1 MCGNLRLHARQDR
14 HEAQLQAGL
23 QQRGLVALVDV
34 RRLVQVVGQA
44 HAPGLLA
51 VHQVQQQVHVGQRL
65 DGHGGAVGGG
75 AVDVGVHDRL
85 AVDLG
90 DLEGQFEQVLQAQL
104 VVVGGDQAGQVFLGL
119 LVLRVLLGAL
129 GQVEHREVLAFLVLA
144 GAVDDLVDVL
154 ERILVRRED
163 DAEALQVGNLAL
175 VDLAVEQGQLVFQV
189 VVVAADVAQGPGDVG
204 DRRAARLGQRQG
216 LVLAMRVGV
225 DQQLQAALGV
235 VFAIELGDALQAHL
249 GVQRLDLPVDALQ
262 RLPGVLVVVEQR
274 QQVVQRVVHRLHERR
289 AEGQVGR
296 Q

>member
-1 MCGNLRLHARQDR
+1 MRKLCRL
-14 HEAQLQAGL
+14 ETW
-23 QQRGLVALVDV
+23 
-34 RRLVQVVGQA
+34 
-44 HAPGLLA
+44 
-51 VHQVQQQVHVGQRL
+51 
-65 DGHGGAVGGG
+65 
-75 AVDVGVHDRL
+75 
-85 AVDLG
+85 
-90 DLEGQFEQVLQAQL
+90 
-104 VVVGGDQAGQVFLGL
+104 
-119 LVLRVLLGAL
+119 
-129 GQVEHREVLAFLVLA
+129 
-144 GAVDDLVDVL
+144 
-154 ERILVRRED
+154 
-163 DAEALQVGNLAL
+163 L

>member
-1 MCGNLRLHARQDR
+1 MLVSALMVMVVPLEAAPSMSVCMIGWPLTLVISKASSNRSFRPNWLWLAATRRARYS
-14 HEAQLQAGL
+14 
-23 QQRGLVALVDV
+23 
-34 RRLVQVVGQA
+34 
-44 HAPGLLA
+44 LA
-51 VHQVQQQVHVGQRL
+51 S
-65 DGHGGAVGGG
+65 
-75 AVDVGVHDRL
+75 
-85 AVDLG
+85 
-90 DLEGQFEQVLQAQL
+90 
-104 VVVGGDQAGQVFLGL
+104 

-235 VFAIELGDALQAHL
+235 VFAIELGDAFRRTWAYSASICPSM
-249 GVQRLDLPVDALQ
+249 RCSAC
-262 RLPGVLVVVEQR
+262 
-274 QQVVQRVVHRLHERR
+274 QVSW
-289 AEGQVGR
+289 
-296 Q
+296 